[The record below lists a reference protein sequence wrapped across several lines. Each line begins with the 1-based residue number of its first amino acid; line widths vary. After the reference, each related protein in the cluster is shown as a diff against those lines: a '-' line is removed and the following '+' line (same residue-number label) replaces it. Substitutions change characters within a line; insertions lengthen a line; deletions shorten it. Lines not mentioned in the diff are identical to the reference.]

1 MTDKAREAF
10 KEWVRTAWAVEGGY
24 IRSHSDRQMT
34 DAEEAFAAGWN
45 TSQNGAR
52 EALKHLF
59 TVTLE
64 ELDLNAHAIV
74 THGHADVGN
83 WYDPEDADA
92 PFFTEACLYNLLGK
106 GDARTVLALVRN
118 VGRALGIDERDL
130 P

>member
-10 KEWVRTAWAVEGGY
+10 ETWANANTSKIHV
-24 IRSHSDRQMT
+24 
-34 DAEEAFAAGWN
+34 DALEEAAMGFAAGWDA
-45 TSQNGAR
+45 SQSGPR

-83 WYDPEDADA
+83 WYDTEDADA

-106 GDARTVLALVRN
+106 QDARTVLSLVRQ
-118 VGRALGIDERDL
+118 VGRALDMNERDL